1 MRTAGSRPGV
11 QRAWLGLAAIAIV
24 ALAVLILSS
33 QRGREE
39 CPRAPAT
46 IELVSGAFENNSLI
60 PERYTCDGEDVSP
73 PLSWEGVPSGAKS
86 LVLIVVDPDA
96 PGGEFTHWVLYD
108 VPPDL
113 DSLPEGIPSVG
124 EVEGVGV
131 QGVNDFGRLGYG
143 GPCPPTGKP
152 HRYVFR
158 LYALDVELGLPPGA
172 SRSEVEE
179 VMSGH
184 VLAVGELV
192 GLYGRG

>member
-1 MRTAGSRPGV
+1 MAGSRPGV
-11 QRAWLGLAAIAIV
+11 QRAWLSLAAIAIV

-39 CPRAPAT
+39 YPRAPAT
-46 IELVSGAFENNSLI
+46 IELVSEAFENNSLI

-86 LVLIVVDPDA
+86 LVLIVVDLDA

-108 VPPDL
+108 VPPGL
-113 DSLPEGIPSVG
+113 DSLPGGIPSVG
-124 EVEGVGV
+124 EVKGVGV

-143 GPCPPTGKP
+143 SPCPPPGKP

-158 LYALDVELGLPPGA
+158 LYALDIELALPPGA

-179 VMSGH
+179 AMSGH

>member
-1 MRTAGSRPGV
+1 MPES
-11 QRAWLGLAAIAIV
+11 
-24 ALAVLILSS
+24 
-33 QRGREE
+33 
-39 CPRAPAT
+39 PAT
-46 IELVSGAFENNSLI
+46 IELVSGAFENNSPI

-143 GPCPPTGKP
+143 GPCPPPGKP

-158 LYALDVELGLPPGA
+158 LYALDIELSLPPGA

-179 VMSGH
+179 AMSEH